1 MINQYFNQKFWRKK
15 ILNWT
20 KIENIS
26 NKILKN
32 IRNKLQSSK
41 KLTINK
47 KLMNSEVQFYYVKQ
61 NKMN

>member
-26 NKILKN
+26 NKIIKN

-47 KLMNSEVQFYYVKQ
+47 KLMNSYKNYRK
-61 NKMN
+61 K

>member
-47 KLMNSEVQFYYVKQ
+47 KLMNSEVQF
-61 NKMN
+61 